1 MSLIKKSKIYLIFII
16 LFFPFTLSYKTEQVI
31 AEYDSETQTLI
42 YKGNLYILSPSPTEP
57 LILKAKE
64 TKYESKESKEGLS
77 GAEFWFYLIVA
88 IALVCFAGAMSGLTV
103 GYLSIDTLILEL
115 KISNGTEIEKYY
127 AKKILSIVSNHHW
140 LLVTLLLCNSFA
152 AEYMPIVLDKLVSE
166 LMAVILS
173 VTLLLFVGEIIPQ
186 AACTG
191 PNQMKIASFLAPFTY
206 FLMVITYPVSYP
218 IALLMDWI
226 IGTHG
231 KSRFCNSDLRTL
243 IKLHTVDA
251 LKNFDVVDDEYH
263 QDSEIKDLK
272 EGEKVGLS
280 KEQVNYMVGA
290 LDISSK
296 KAFDIMIPIEKT
308 TLIDYNSTI
317 DRKFIQNLLTKGF
330 SRIPVYLNDRDNII
344 GILRI
349 KQLIGIDISRQ
360 KTIKDLKITLSSP
373 LIISKNMLAM
383 DLLTE
388 FRKGRSHM
396 AFITESSNVEKLQRR
411 LGLDTNNSLRDYTI
425 LSKLEKGDN
434 KGNYVKILGI
444 VTIEDVLEKMFNI
457 EILDEDDYNKG
468 KKKDNLKKVL
478 TKQITQSFIDKNKS
492 YLNDMFDQSNKDTI
506 MEDNNTYGLDED
518 YILYKDEKQKN
529 PII

>member
-1 MSLIKKSKIYLIFII
+1 MSKKKILNLKPNLCLITFFILLTI
-16 LFFPFTLSYKTEQVI
+16 TTSYKTEKVI
-31 AEYDSETQTLI
+31 AEYDPETQTLI
-42 YKGNLYILSPSPTEP
+42 YNGTLFIISPSPSET
-57 LILKAKE
+57 LFIKGKE
-64 TKYESKESKEGLS
+64 IKSESSEKLS
-77 GAEFWFYLIVA
+77 GPEFWFYLFVA

-115 KISNGTEIEKYY
+115 KISNGTESEKYY

-191 PNQMKIASFLAPFTY
+191 PSQMKIASFLAPFTY
-206 FLMVITYPVSYP
+206 FLMIVTYPVSYP

-231 KSRFCNSDLRTL
+231 KSRFCNSDLRSL
-243 IKLHTVDA
+243 IELHTVDA
-251 LKNFDVVDDEYH
+251 LKNLDVVEDEH
-263 QDSEIKDLK
+263 QDSEKKELK
-272 EGEKVGLS
+272 EGEKIGLS

-308 TLIDYNSTI
+308 TMIDYNSKI
-317 DRKFIQNLLTKGF
+317 DSLFIQDLLKKGF
-330 SRIPVYLNDRDNII
+330 SRIPVYLNDPDNII

-349 KQLIGIDISRQ
+349 KQLIGIDITKPRTF
-360 KTIKDLKITLSSP
+360 KELKITLSSP

-396 AFITESSNVEKLQRR
+396 AFITESDKVEKLQKR
-411 LGLDTNNSLRDYTI
+411 LGLDTNNSLRDNTI

-444 VTIEDVLEKMFNI
+444 VTIEDVIEKMFNI

-468 KKKDNLKKVL
+468 KRKDLKKVL
-478 TKQITQSFIDKNKS
+478 TRQITQSFIDKKKS
-492 YLNDMFDQSNKDTI
+492 LLNDMIDQSHKETI
-506 MEDNNTYGLDED
+506 MEENNPYSLYEGYDE
-518 YILYKDEKQKN
+518 YKDEKPKDYM
-529 PII
+529 I

>member
-1 MSLIKKSKIYLIFII
+1 MSDNNLKSKLTFITFFL
-16 LFFPFTLSYKTEQVI
+16 LFSIISSYRTEKVI
-31 AEYDSETQTLI
+31 AEYDPETQTLI
-42 YKGNLYILSPSPTEP
+42 YNGTLFIVSPSPTESI
-57 LILKAKE
+57 ILKEKEAKS
-64 TKYESKESKEGLS
+64 ESSGKLT
-77 GAEFWFYLIVA
+77 GAEFWFYLFVA
-88 IALVCFAGAMSGLTV
+88 VALVCFAGAMSGLTV

-115 KISNGTEIEKYY
+115 KISNGTESEKYY

-191 PNQMKIASFLAPFTY
+191 PSQMKIASFLAPFTY
-206 FLMVITYPVSYP
+206 FLMIVTYPVSYP

-231 KSRFCNSDLRTL
+231 KSRFCNSDLRSL
-243 IKLHTVDA
+243 IELHTVDA
-251 LKNFDVVDDEYH
+251 LKNLDVVEDEH
-263 QDSEIKDLK
+263 QDSEKKELK
-272 EGEKVGLS
+272 EGEKIGLS

-308 TLIDYNSTI
+308 TMIDYHSKI
-317 DRKFIQNLLTKGF
+317 DSNFIQDLLKKGF
-330 SRIPVYLNDRDNII
+330 SRIPVYMNDPDNII

-349 KQLIGIDISRQ
+349 KQLIGIDLSRP
-360 KTIKDLKITLSSP
+360 KTFKELKITLSSP

-396 AFITESSNVEKLQRR
+396 AFITESSNVEKLQKR
-411 LGLDTNNSLRDYTI
+411 LGLDTNNSLRDTGI

-434 KGNYVKILGI
+434 KVNYVKILGI

-468 KKKDNLKKVL
+468 KRKDLKKVL
-478 TKQITQSFIDKNKS
+478 TKQITQSFIDKKKS
-492 YLNDMFDQSNKDTI
+492 LLNDMIDQSHKETI
-506 MEDNNTYGLDED
+506 MEENNPYSLYEGYDE
-518 YILYKDEKQKN
+518 YKDEKPKDYM
-529 PII
+529 I

>member
-1 MSLIKKSKIYLIFII
+1 MSLIKSSKIFLMVLFLSFEII
-16 LFFPFTLSYKTEQVI
+16 ASYKTEKVI
-31 AEYDSETQTLI
+31 AEYDAETQTLI
-42 YKGNLYILSPSPTEP
+42 YNGNLFILSPSPTEP
-57 LILKAKE
+57 LLLKVKE
-64 TKYESKESKEGLS
+64 TKGESHEAGEKLS
-77 GAEFWFYLIVA
+77 GAQFWFYLFVA

-115 KISNGTEIEKYY
+115 KISNGTESEKYY

-166 LMAVILS
+166 FMAVVLS

-191 PNQMKIASFLAPFTY
+191 PSQMKIASFLAPFTY
-206 FLMVITYPVSYP
+206 FLMVVTYPISYP

-231 KSRFCNSDLRTL
+231 KSRFCNSDLRSL
-243 IKLHTVDA
+243 IELHTVDA
-251 LKNFDVVDDEYH
+251 LKNLDVVEEEH
-263 QDSEIKDLK
+263 HDSEKKELK

-280 KEQVNYMVGA
+280 KEQVNYMIGA

-296 KAFDIMIPIEKT
+296 KAFDIMIPIQKT
-308 TLIDYNSTI
+308 TMIEYFSTI
-317 DRKFIQNLLTKGF
+317 DRNFIQDLLKKGF
-330 SRIPVYLNDRDNII
+330 SRIPVFLKDPDNII

-349 KQLIGIDISRQ
+349 KQLIGIDISTP

-396 AFITESSNVEKLQRR
+396 AFITESANVEKLQKR
-411 LGLDTNNSLRDYTI
+411 LGLDKNNSLRDTSI
-425 LSKLEKGDN
+425 LSKLEQTDSKR
-434 KGNYVKILGI
+434 NYVKILGI
-444 VTIEDVLEKMFNI
+444 VTIEDVIEKMFNI

-468 KKKDNLKKVL
+468 KKKENLKKVL
-478 TKQITQSFIDKNKS
+478 TRQITQSFIDKKKS
-492 YLNDMFDQSNKDTI
+492 LLNDMIEHSNKDTI
-506 MEDNNTYGLDED
+506 IEENNPYTLYEGYDE
-518 YILYKDEKQKN
+518 YKDEKQKDY
-529 PII
+529 II

>member
-1 MSLIKKSKIYLIFII
+1 MSDNNLKSKLTFITFFL
-16 LFFPFTLSYKTEQVI
+16 LFSIISSYRTEKVI
-31 AEYDSETQTLI
+31 AEYDPETQTLI
-42 YKGNLYILSPSPTEP
+42 YNGTLFIVSPSPTESI
-57 LILKAKE
+57 ILKEKAAKS
-64 TKYESKESKEGLS
+64 ESSEKLT
-77 GAEFWFYLIVA
+77 GAEFWFYLFVA
-88 IALVCFAGAMSGLTV
+88 VALVCFAGAMSGLTV

-115 KISNGTEIEKYY
+115 KISNGTESEKYY

-191 PNQMKIASFLAPFTY
+191 PSQMKIASFLAPFTY
-206 FLMVITYPVSYP
+206 FLMIVTYPVSYP

-231 KSRFCNSDLRTL
+231 KSRFCNSDLRSL
-243 IKLHTVDA
+243 IELHTVDA
-251 LKNFDVVDDEYH
+251 LKNLDVVEDEH
-263 QDSEIKDLK
+263 QDSEKKELK
-272 EGEKVGLS
+272 EGEKIGLS

-308 TLIDYNSTI
+308 TMIDYHSKI
-317 DRKFIQNLLTKGF
+317 DSNFIQDLLKKGF
-330 SRIPVYLNDRDNII
+330 SRIPVYMNDPDNII

-349 KQLIGIDISRQ
+349 KQLIGIDITKPRTF
-360 KTIKDLKITLSSP
+360 KELKITLSSP

-396 AFITESSNVEKLQRR
+396 AFITESSNVEKLQKR
-411 LGLDTNNSLRDYTI
+411 LGLDTNNSLRDTGI

-434 KGNYVKILGI
+434 KVNYIKILGI

-468 KKKDNLKKVL
+468 KRKDLKKVL
-478 TKQITQSFIDKNKS
+478 TKQITQSFIDKKKS
-492 YLNDMFDQSNKDTI
+492 LLNDMIDQSHKETI
-506 MEDNNTYGLDED
+506 MEENNPYSLYEGYDE
-518 YILYKDEKQKN
+518 YKDEKQKDY
-529 PII
+529 II

>member
-1 MSLIKKSKIYLIFII
+1 
-16 LFFPFTLSYKTEQVI
+16 
-31 AEYDSETQTLI
+31 
-42 YKGNLYILSPSPTEP
+42 
-57 LILKAKE
+57 
-64 TKYESKESKEGLS
+64 
-77 GAEFWFYLIVA
+77 
-88 IALVCFAGAMSGLTV
+88 
-103 GYLSIDTLILEL
+103 
-115 KISNGTEIEKYY
+115 
-127 AKKILSIVSNHHW
+127 
-140 LLVTLLLCNSFA
+140 
-152 AEYMPIVLDKLVSE
+152 
-166 LMAVILS
+166 
-173 VTLLLFVGEIIPQ
+173 
-186 AACTG
+186 
-191 PNQMKIASFLAPFTY
+191 
-206 FLMVITYPVSYP
+206 
-218 IALLMDWI
+218 MDWI

-231 KSRFCNSDLRTL
+231 KSRFCNSDLRSL
-243 IKLHTVDA
+243 IELHTVDA
-251 LKNFDVVDDEYH
+251 LKNLDVVEDEH
-263 QDSEIKDLK
+263 QDSEKKELK
-272 EGEKVGLS
+272 EGETIGLS

-308 TLIDYNSTI
+308 TMIDYHSKI
-317 DRKFIQNLLTKGF
+317 DSNFIQDLLKKGF
-330 SRIPVYLNDRDNII
+330 SRIPVYMNDPDNII

-349 KQLIGIDISRQ
+349 KQLIGIDITKPRTF
-360 KTIKDLKITLSSP
+360 KELKITLSSP

-478 TKQITQSFIDKNKS
+478 TKQITQSFIDKKKS
-492 YLNDMFDQSNKDTI
+492 LLNDMIEHSNKDTI
-506 MEDNNTYGLDED
+506 IEENNPYTLYEGYDE
-518 YILYKDEKQKN
+518 YKDEKQKDY
-529 PII
+529 II